1 MRSTSTRSAF
11 TLRRMRAVSLL
22 SLVFL
27 LACGDDDGTSFLDAG
42 ADAGRVDGGGSTPD
56 AGRDAG
62 STLDAGDLDA
72 GDLDAGDFDAGDLD
86 AGDLDAGD
94 LDAGDLD
101 AGDLDAGTDAGD
113 LDAGTDAGADAG
125 PSCIELPIGSDP
137 ALVIMGELTATGL
150 TWMRPEE
157 GETDIC
163 EMLVDGVYAYEE
175 LVFCNVEAGSLACL
189 ITQEGIDGDGGTL
202 EDPYLF
208 AYDGAG
214 VPSDRTTCIAEND
227 DDLTSETYD
236 SLLELTVG
244 PGETV
249 TVVPSS
255 YEPVAGGDAPGV
267 GTYTVTVVCDS
278 P

>member
-1 MRSTSTRSAF
+1 
-11 TLRRMRAVSLL
+11 MRAVSLF
-22 SLVFL
+22 SLLFL
-27 LACGDDDGTSFLDAG
+27 LACGDDDGTIFVDG
-42 ADAGRVDGGGSTPD
+42 GPDAGRVDGGGSTVD

-62 STLDAGDLDA
+62 TMLDAGSDA
-72 GDLDAGDFDAGDLD
+72 GELLDAGDFDAGDLD
-86 AGDLDAGD
+86 AGDLDAGT
-94 LDAGDLD
+94 DAGDLD
-101 AGDLDAGTDAGD
+101 AGADAGTDAGD

-189 ITQEGIDGDGGTL
+189 ISHEGIDGDGGTL

-227 DDLTSETYD
+227 DDLASDTFD

-244 PGETV
+244 PGETI